1 MIMPKYNARIL
12 CRGNCRRALSRL
24 VSIFCDACR
33 VMLLCALPLSASAL
47 TDPTKPAID
56 LGASPASA
64 VIAYT
69 ARLSTVIISP
79 GRRAAIIDGQTVEL
93 GAKHGDVR
101 LIEVSESG
109 VVLQGELG
117 RQVLTLFPGVNMRKK
132 MIEPPTESVVQQP
145 AEKRSVGQ
153 TLKKRVKVTQH
164 KRVDKPASQV
174 GKKEE

>member
-1 MIMPKYNARIL
+1 MIMHKYNLRIL
-12 CRGNCRRALSRL
+12 CRGNFRCALSRL
-24 VSIFCDACR
+24 VPIFFDACR

-56 LGASPASA
+56 LGASPA

>member
-1 MIMPKYNARIL
+1 MIMHKYNLRIL
-12 CRGNCRRALSRL
+12 CRGNFRCALSRL
-24 VSIFCDACR
+24 VPIFFDACR

-56 LGASPASA
+56 LGASPA

-145 AEKRSVGQ
+145 AEQRSVGQ

>member
-1 MIMPKYNARIL
+1 MIMHKYNLRIL
-12 CRGNCRRALSRL
+12 CRGNFRCALSRL
-24 VSIFCDACR
+24 VPIFFDACR

-56 LGASPASA
+56 LGASPA

-109 VVLQGELG
+109 VVLQGEQG
-117 RQVLTLFPGVNMRKK
+117 RQVLTLFPGVNISKK
-132 MIEPPTESVVQQP
+132 MAAQP
-145 AEKRSVGQ
+145 AENVLQQAAEKPAMGHV
-153 TLKKRVKVTQH
+153 KKMRVKIKQH
-164 KRVDKPASQV
+164 KRADKPASQA